1 MNSLGWDMVKINVSS
16 SEMENIEEALD
27 SPEVMENFKVKL
39 LVLRMHVE
47 GVEHGIIARAVGK
60 HPNTVTSYLKEY
72 EQ

>member
-1 MNSLGWDMVKINVSS
+1 LASNLCGGEWAGQD
-16 SEMENIEEALD
+16 
-27 SPEVMENFKVKL
+27 
-39 LVLRMHVE
+39 E